1 MRSDGGMRV
10 LFLDTKPFNPNR
22 YIARGVFDAL
32 HGAPGVRECVWAE
45 YRSVAELAATGR
57 FDLFL
62 AFGGEEADNAAVHKA
77 ARLVR
82 SSAIWFT
89 EDPYEAMR
97 NRALADHF
105 DLAFSN
111 DASSALLYGAR
122 GHHLPLAGDPARNRF
137 EITDEPR
144 PFDIFFAGT
153 AWPNRLLFLDEL
165 RQRRPHLRY
174 RTLLVSNAALAPHVA
189 RYARRLT
196 FSAGVSIREFC
207 RLASLSQLTL
217 TLPRKFATGGLRD
230 DAASDTPGPRFF
242 EVALAG
248 SCQLVDAQTTPV
260 AATAL
265 SAGEEFIGF
274 QEIDDCVA
282 AIDTLLAD
290 PQRIRAI
297 ARAAQ
302 ERVMREH
309 TYTQRVQALL
319 LAVREDRQM
328 RDAHSIAPRLQ
339 SARGTNP
346 ALGATTRPHVLIVT
360 HNVSAF
366 GGFGGA
372 EVYIDRLR
380 EHVTECELSILTPDR
395 RSSNAGRYVLLDRN
409 LAPIDSFE
417 VDLPYAEPLLIHP
430 PIEHAF
436 ERLLVRHGVDIVHFN
451 HLLSYPPSL
460 PLHAKAMGCATLFTQ
475 HDHFLQCDSFTLT
488 DVRGSFCHI
497 DRRALS
503 ACDGCLAQAK
513 GIVPGSQSRRLRYLR
528 QVLGAVDRILV
539 GSAAARALLLRFYPE
554 VEARCVTVTPPMELP
569 QRSARPAAATAGQ
582 PLRVVHLGNFTR
594 FKGAETVLQVIERCA
609 ALPAGPAIE
618 FHIHGRVDA
627 EYAPRLRKLDASRVH
642 VHGSYASGALPAEV
656 AQADVLLFLS
666 TWPETYGITLS
677 EGQAAGLVP
686 IVTSFGAPAERVRDG
701 EDGFVVDPEDAETVT
716 ARLVELAANRDR
728 LAELR
733 NRLPERAGVGAAE
746 FAAQVQA
753 LYRSLAAPEQLTA
766 AAVAADD
773 ASPQRTLTF
782 EELGLFLTQ
791 PTWTQTDLDPAH
803 RRSLA
808 ALVPGGRRQL
818 RFFVRRFVEV
828 QRTQGLRT
836 ALAMARRRIGIALH
850 AGR

>member
-1 MRSDGGMRV
+1 MRV

-32 HGAPGVRECVWAE
+32 HAAPGVRECVWAE
-45 YRSVAELAATGR
+45 YRSVAELATSGR

-77 ARLVR
+77 ARLA
-82 SSAIWFT
+82 SKSAIWFT
-89 EDPYEAMR
+89 EDPYEATR

-111 DASSALLYGAR
+111 DVASAALYGHR
-122 GHHLPLAGDPARNRF
+122 GRHLPLAADPARNYF
-137 EITDEPR
+137 ALTDAPR
-144 PFDIFFAGT
+144 PFDVFFAGT

-165 RQRRPHLRY
+165 RERRPHLRY

-196 FSAGVSIREFC
+196 FSAGVPIREFC

-217 TLPRKFATGGLRD
+217 TLPRKFATGGMRE

-265 SAGEEFIGF
+265 TEGEEFVGFHEIG
-274 QEIDDCVA
+274 DCVT
-282 AIDTLLAD
+282 AIDALLAD
-290 PQRIRAI
+290 PDRIRSI

-302 ERVMREH
+302 QRVLREH
-309 TYTQRVQALL
+309 TYAQRVQALL
-319 LAVREDRQM
+319 REVQDT
-328 RDAHSIAPRLQ
+328 PRRVAM
-339 SARGTNP
+339 ARM
-346 ALGATTRPHVLIVT
+346 ATTADVATARPRALIVT

-380 EHVTECELSILTPDR
+380 THVTDCELLILTPDR
-395 RSSNAGRYVLLDRN
+395 RSTNAGRYVLLDRT
-409 LAPIDSFE
+409 LTEVDAFE
-417 VDLPYAEPLLIHP
+417 VDVPYAEPLLIHP

-436 ERLLVRHGVDIVHFN
+436 ERLLVRHGIDIVHFN

-488 DVRGSFCHI
+488 DASGEFCRI

-539 GSAAARALLLRFYPE
+539 GSDSARALLLRFYPE
-554 VEARCVTVTPPMELP
+554 VAARCVTVTPPMEMP
-569 QRSARPAAATAGQ
+569 QRAPRPTPVEPAP

-609 ALPAGPAIE
+609 DQPAGQRIE

-627 EYAPRLRKLDASRVH
+627 EYAPRLRQLDAALVQ
-642 VHGSYASGALPAEV
+642 VHGSYASGALPAAV
-656 AQADVLLFLS
+656 TQADVLLFLS

-686 IVTSFGAPAERVRDG
+686 IVTSLGAPAERVRDG
-701 EDGFVVDPEDAETVT
+701 VDGFVVEPGDADAVA
-716 ARLVELAANRDR
+716 ARLREVATDRDR
-728 LAELR
+728 LLQLR
-733 NRLPERAGVGAAE
+733 SHLPERAGVSAAE
-746 FAAQVQA
+746 FAAQVQT
-753 LYRSLAAPEQLTA
+753 LYLSLATPRRLAAVDLTA
-766 AAVAADD
+766 PDE
-773 ASPQRTLTF
+773 SPQRTLTF

-791 PTWTQTDLDPAH
+791 PTWTQTDMDPAN

-808 ALVPGGRRQL
+808 AMLPGGRRQL

-828 QRTQGLRT
+828 QRTEGLRT
-836 ALAMARRRIGIALH
+836 ALAMARRRIGIALQ
-850 AGR
+850 ASR

>member
-1 MRSDGGMRV
+1 MRV

-32 HGAPGVRECVWAE
+32 HAAAGVRECVWAE
-45 YRSVAELAATGR
+45 YRSVAELATRGR

-77 ARLVR
+77 ARLAAK
-82 SSAIWFT
+82 SAIWFT
-89 EDPYEAMR
+89 EDPYEAVR
-97 NRALADHF
+97 NRALAEHF

-111 DASSALLYGAR
+111 DAGSATFYGHR
-122 GHHLPLAGDPARNRF
+122 GRHLPLAADPARNYF
-137 EITDEPR
+137 PVTDAPR

-153 AWPNRLLFLDEL
+153 AWPNRLIFLDEL
-165 RQRRPHLRY
+165 RQRRPQLRY

-189 RYARRLT
+189 RFARQLT
-196 FSAGVSIREFC
+196 FSAGVPIREFC

-217 TLPRKFATGGLRD
+217 TLPRKFATGGLRE

-265 SAGEEFIGF
+265 TEGTEFVGF
-274 QEIDDCVA
+274 REIDDCVA

-290 PQRIRAI
+290 PDRILSI

-302 ERVMREH
+302 HRVLREH
-309 TYTQRVQALL
+309 TYAQRVQALL
-319 LAVREDRQM
+319 GEVQDTPRRVAV
-328 RDAHSIAPRLQ
+328 AWKPTAPNV
-339 SARGTNP
+339 AV
-346 ALGATTRPHVLIVT
+346 ARPHVLIVT

-372 EVYIDRLR
+372 EVYVDRLR
-380 EHVTECELSILTPDR
+380 THVTECELSILTPDR
-395 RSSNAGRYVLLDRN
+395 RSTNAGRYVLLDRALN
-409 LAPIDSFE
+409 EIDAFE
-417 VDLPYAEPLLIHP
+417 VDVPYAEPLLIHP

-436 ERLLVRHGVDIVHFN
+436 ERLLVKHGIDIVHFN

-488 DVRGSFCHI
+488 DASGTYCRI

-539 GSAAARALLLRFYPE
+539 GSDAGRALLLRFYPE
-554 VEARCVTVTPPMELP
+554 VAARCVTVTPPMEMP
-569 QRSARPAAATAGQ
+569 SRTPRPAPVEPAQ

-609 ALPAGPAIE
+609 ELPAGQIE

-627 EYAPRLRKLDASRVH
+627 EYAPRLRQLDPALVQ
-642 VHGSYASGALPAEV
+642 VHGGYASGALPAAV

-686 IVTSFGAPAERVRDG
+686 IVTSLGAPAERVRDG
-701 EDGFVVDPEDAETVT
+701 VDGFVVDPADVDAV
-716 ARLVELAANRDR
+716 AGRLRELATDR
-728 LAELR
+728 RRLEQLR
-733 NRLPERAGVGAAE
+733 SHLPEHAGVSAAD

-753 LYRSLAAPEQLTA
+753 LYRSLATPQLLAADA
-766 AAVAADD
+766 AAAADE
-773 ASPQRTLTF
+773 SPRRTLTF

-791 PTWTQTDLDPAH
+791 PTWTQTDMDPAH

-808 ALVPGGRRQL
+808 AMLPGGRRQL

>member
-1 MRSDGGMRV
+1 MRV

-32 HGAPGVRECVWAE
+32 HAAPGVRECMWAE
-45 YRSVAELAATGR
+45 YRSVADLASRGR

-77 ARLVR
+77 ARLARKSV
-82 SSAIWFT
+82 IWFT

-111 DASSALLYGAR
+111 DAASAAFYGSR
-122 GHHLPLAGDPARNRF
+122 GRHLPLAGDPARNF
-137 EITDEPR
+137 FALTDAPR

-165 RQRRPHLRY
+165 RQRRPQLRY
-174 RTLLVSNAALAPHVA
+174 RTLLVSNAALTPYVA
-189 RYARRLT
+189 RYARQLT
-196 FSAGVSIREFC
+196 FSPGVPIREFC

-217 TLPRKFATGGLRD
+217 TLPRKFATGGLQE

-265 SAGEEFIGF
+265 NEGEEFVGF
-274 QEIDDCVA
+274 HKIDDCVA
-282 AIDTLLAD
+282 AIDALLAE
-290 PQRIRAI
+290 PERVRAI

-309 TYTQRVQALL
+309 TYAQRVQALL
-319 LAVREDRQM
+319 REAQSTPPRTTAARVASTAGAGLM
-328 RDAHSIAPRLQ
+328 RPR
-339 SARGTNP
+339 
-346 ALGATTRPHVLIVT
+346 VLIVT

-372 EVYIDRLR
+372 EVYVDRLR
-380 EHVTECELSILTPDR
+380 AHVTDFELVILTPDR
-395 RSSNAGRYVLLDRN
+395 RSSNAGRYVLLDRQ
-409 LAPIDSFE
+409 LAEIDAFE
-417 VDLPYAEPLLIHP
+417 VDVPYAEPLLIHP

-436 ERLLVRHGVDIVHFN
+436 ERLLVKHRIDVVHFN

-475 HDHFLQCDSFTLT
+475 HDHYLQCDSFTLT
-488 DVRGSFCHI
+488 DARGAYCGI

-513 GIVPGSQSRRLRYLR
+513 GIAPGSQSRRLRYLR
-528 QVLGAVDRILV
+528 QVLSAVDRVLV
-539 GSAAARALLLRFYPE
+539 GSDSGRTLLLRFYPE
-554 VEARCVTVTPPMELP
+554 VAARCVTVTPPMEMP
-569 QRSARPAAATAGQ
+569 ERAARSPLGEPEG

-594 FKGAETVLQVIERCA
+594 FKGADTVLQVIERCA
-609 ALPAGPAIE
+609 GLPIE

-627 EYAPRLRKLDASRVH
+627 EYAPQLRQMDGASVQ
-642 VHGSYASGALPAEV
+642 VHGGYASGQLPAAV

-686 IVTSFGAPAERVRDG
+686 IATSLGAPAERVRDG
-701 EDGFVVDPEDAETVT
+701 VDGFVVNPGDAGAVA
-716 ARLVELAANRDR
+716 ARLRDLAADR
-728 LAELR
+728 ERLHEIR
-733 NRLPERAGVGAAE
+733 SRLPQRPGVSAE
-746 FAAQVQA
+746 HFAAQVQSQ
-753 LYRSLAAPEQLTA
+753 YRQMATQHARPTSAASDEA
-766 AAVAADD
+766 
-773 ASPQRTLTF
+773 PQRTLTF

-791 PTWTQTDLDPAH
+791 PTWTQTDMDPAH
-803 RRSLA
+803 RRSIA
-808 ALVPGGRRQL
+808 AMLPGGRRQL

-828 QRTQGLRT
+828 QRTEGLRT
-836 ALAMARRRIGIALH
+836 ALAMARRRIGMALQ
-850 AGR
+850 ASRCEVA

>member
-1 MRSDGGMRV
+1 MRV

-32 HGAPGVRECVWAE
+32 HAAPGVRECVWAE
-45 YRSVAELAATGR
+45 YRAVVELAASGR
-57 FDLFL
+57 FDMFL
-62 AFGGEEADNAAVHKA
+62 AFGGEEADNAAVLKA
-77 ARLVR
+77 ARLTAK
-82 SSAIWFT
+82 SAIWFT
-89 EDPYEAMR
+89 EDPYEATR
-97 NRALADHF
+97 NCALAHHF

-111 DASSALLYGAR
+111 DAASAAFYGPR
-122 GHHLPLAGDPARNRF
+122 GRHLPLAADPARNYVAL
-137 EITDEPR
+137 TDAPR

-153 AWPNRLLFLDEL
+153 AWPNRLQFLDEL
-165 RQRRPHLRY
+165 RARRPHLRY
-174 RTLLVSNAALAPHVA
+174 RTLLVGNAALAAHVA

-196 FSAGVSIREFC
+196 FSAGVPIREFC

-217 TLPRKFATGGLRD
+217 TLPRKFATGGMRD

-265 SAGEEFIGF
+265 TEGEEFVGF
-274 QEIDDCVA
+274 HEVDDCVA
-282 AIDTLLAD
+282 AIDVLLAD
-290 PQRIRAI
+290 PDRIRSI

-302 ERVMREH
+302 QRVLREH
-309 TYTQRVQALL
+309 TYAQRVQALL
-319 LAVREDRQM
+319 RQVQDTPRRVAVAARTATAAD
-328 RDAHSIAPRLQ
+328 DAAAQPR
-339 SARGTNP
+339 
-346 ALGATTRPHVLIVT
+346 VLIVT

-380 EHVTECELSILTPDR
+380 THVTDCALSILTPDR
-395 RSSNAGRYVLLDRN
+395 RSTNAGRYVLLDRT
-409 LAPIDSFE
+409 LTEIDAFE
-417 VDLPYAEPLLIHP
+417 VEVPYAEPLLIHP

-436 ERLLVRHGVDIVHFN
+436 ERLLVKHGIDIVHFN

-488 DVRGSFCHI
+488 DASGTFCRI

-539 GSAAARALLLRFYPE
+539 GSDAGRALLLRFYPD
-554 VEARCVTVTPPMELP
+554 VAARCVTVTPPMEMPLRTP
-569 QRSARPAAATAGQ
+569 RPATIEPAP

-594 FKGAETVLQVIERCA
+594 FKGAETVLRVIERCA
-609 ALPAGPAIE
+609 EPPWAIE

-627 EYAPRLRKLDASRVH
+627 EYAPRLRQLSSALVQ
-642 VHGSYASGALPAEV
+642 VHGGYASGALPAEV
-656 AQADVLLFLS
+656 TQADVLLFLS

-686 IVTSFGAPAERVRDG
+686 IVTSLGAPAERVCDG
-701 EDGFVVDPEDAETVT
+701 VDGFVVDPDDVDAV
-716 ARLVELAANRDR
+716 AKRLRQLAADR
-728 LAELR
+728 RLLEQLR
-733 NRLPERAGVGAAE
+733 SSLPERVGVSAAD

-753 LYRSLAAPEQLTA
+753 LYRSLATPQRLAADA
-766 AAVAADD
+766 AAAADE
-773 ASPQRTLTF
+773 APRRTLTF

-791 PTWTQTDLDPAH
+791 PTWTQTDMDPAH

-808 ALVPGGRRQL
+808 AMLPGGRRQL

-836 ALAMARRRIGIALH
+836 ALAMARRRIGIAWH